1 MGYTLNLTDKEKSEI
16 KYEISKFPDGQQ
28 SVTIKSSYLPSHAY
42 IQTRLTS
49 FKDLEILICAT
60 QSLKELGVETIDV
73 FISYFL
79 GARSDRK
86 FSHGGCNYL
95 KTVICPIINSQNYTG
110 VTILDPHSDVLE
122 ACINNFKKFPGSMIA
137 TKAMEKLGL
146 KPREYAIISP
156 DAGALKKIYDI
167 AQVLG
172 YEDNIIVAS
181 KHRDIKSGQIVSTQ
195 VPFQAGD
202 YKHNNFVIFDDI
214 CDGGRTFIEI
224 AKQIKEVRGYDSK
237 IYLVVTHGIFSS
249 GLFEL
254 SKWFDG
260 IVCTNSFSN
269 LDVEAHS
276 DYTVPATFV
285 KQISI
290 I

>member
-1 MGYTLNLTDKEKSEI
+1 MGYILNLTDKDKSEI

-28 SVTIKSSYLPSHAY
+28 SVTITTDYHSSHAY

-60 QSLKELGVETIDV
+60 QSLREMGVETIEL
-73 FISYFL
+73 FITYFL

-86 FSHGGCNYL
+86 FGYGGCNYL
-95 KTVICPIINSQNYTG
+95 KTVICPIINSQNYIG
-110 VTILDPHSDVLE
+110 VMVLDPHSDVLE
-122 ACINNFKKFPGSMIA
+122 ACINNFKKFSGSIVA
-137 TKAMEKLGL
+137 TKAMEILGL

-167 AQVLG
+167 AQAIG
-172 YEDNIIVAS
+172 YEDDIIVAS
-181 KHRDIKSGQIVSTQ
+181 KHRDVKSGQIVSTH
-195 VPFQAGD
+195 VPLTGQHVNKD
-202 YKHNNFVIFDDI
+202 FVIFDDI

-224 AKQIKEVRGYDSK
+224 AKKIKEQEMTGK